1 MTRDTLFDLPA
12 AGGVLAGAA
21 ISPCGTYRY
30 TLDRV
35 WDTSLPRALFIMLN
49 PSTADASEDDPTI
62 RRCRSF
68 ATREGCGGLTVVNL
82 YALRS
87 TNPDALATHPNP
99 VGPDNDLHIA
109 LALDQRPAK
118 VIAAWGA
125 HLFAKTRATAV
136 ARTLAAHGGRLE
148 CLGLTKAGDPRHPL
162 YVRGDAPLIP
172 LPTADAPRR

>member
-1 MTRDTLFDLPA
+1 MSDALFDLPA
-12 AGGVLAGAA
+12 SGDLAGAT

-35 WDTSLPRALFIMLN
+35 WDASLPIALFIMLN

-62 RRCRSF
+62 RRCISF
-68 ATREGCGGLTVVNL
+68 AKREGCGALTVVNL
-82 YALRS
+82 FALRS
-87 TNPDALATHPNP
+87 TDPGALTAHPDP

-109 LALDQRPAK
+109 LALGKQPEI

-125 HLFAKTRATAV
+125 HSFARARAEAV
-136 ARTLAAHGGRLE
+136 TSILALTWQVN
-148 CLGLTKAGDPRHPL
+148 CLGVTKDGDPRHPL

-172 LPTADAPRR
+172 WPPVVT